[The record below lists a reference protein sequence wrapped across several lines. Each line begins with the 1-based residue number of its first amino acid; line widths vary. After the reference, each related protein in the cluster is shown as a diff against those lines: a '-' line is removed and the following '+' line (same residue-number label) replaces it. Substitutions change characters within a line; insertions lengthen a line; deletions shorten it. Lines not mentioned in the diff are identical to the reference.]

1 MKADPDFH
9 PLAAAWLHSD
19 ASAPQ
24 TRLLNEILAHS
35 GQEMDEFAALCHTEA
50 LLRLHG
56 RSRADRLRALGT
68 LVSSHPSA
76 RRITPVFRRR
86 MLLAAAALL
95 LLAFGV
101 RAFITLHQSEGDAV
115 TRRKPAIMLPPVN
128 SSHRV
133 TSPPSPLAHASR
145 LEGNLRH
152 LYIAS
157 FKAQSSLPEAVALL
171 AQSVQSQNRSLALKP
186 EFKSNGDAPVHLALE
201 YPFSAWALLQM
212 MAIQTGTR
220 VQLSGES
227 LVFQAA
233 ENAAPL
239 EGVKSSGGSTVNLRR
254 LVQPAGDHRR
264 MGEYEMLE
272 GLVAKQFGSPLNIT
286 RVMKYAMQFEGAPR
300 LVQILDYAIK
310 LVANPPIEVELTFH
324 AMRAAPGLDTEIQL
338 PKSGRSSLVA
348 GVYTPQQFDVLL
360 NGLSA
365 KGAAGVHPLP
375 ALKAVPCMPVSS
387 NLFASGFD
395 AGWPKI
401 KGTFQCFP
409 SAPTLDLN
417 CRLEYTNPDSPDG
430 SHFPMETQQVLVWD
444 GQTVSLGGIEGPD
457 GSQITVF
464 VTAKI
469 LENEKPEPASTGK

>member
-1 MKADPDFH
+1 
-9 PLAAAWLHSD
+9 
-19 ASAPQ
+19 
-24 TRLLNEILAHS
+24 
-35 GQEMDEFAALCHTEA
+35 
-50 LLRLHG
+50 
-56 RSRADRLRALGT
+56 
-68 LVSSHPSA
+68 
-76 RRITPVFRRR
+76 
-86 MLLAAAALL
+86 
-95 LLAFGV
+95 
-101 RAFITLHQSEGDAV
+101 
-115 TRRKPAIMLPPVN
+115 MLPPAN
-128 SSHRV
+128 NNHRT
-133 TSPPSPLAHASR
+133 TSPPSPSAYASR
-145 LEGNLRH
+145 LETNLRH

-171 AQSVQSQNRSLALKP
+171 AQSAQSQNRSLALKP

-227 LVFQAA
+227 VIFRPA
-233 ENAAPL
+233 EDAAPL

-254 LVQPAGDHRR
+254 LVQPSGDHRR

-324 AMRAAPGLDTEIQL
+324 AMRAVPGLDTEIQL

-365 KGAAGVHPLP
+365 KGGAGVHPLP

-417 CRLEYTNPDSPDG
+417 CRLEYTNPDSPDV
-430 SHFPMETQQVLVWD
+430 SHFPMETQLLVWD

-469 LENEKPEPASTGK
+469 LENEKTEPATPGK